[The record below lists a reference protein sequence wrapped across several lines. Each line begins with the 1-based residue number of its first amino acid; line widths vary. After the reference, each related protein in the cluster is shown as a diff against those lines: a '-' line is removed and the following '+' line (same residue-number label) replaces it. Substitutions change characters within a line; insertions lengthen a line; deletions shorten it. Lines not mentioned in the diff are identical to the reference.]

1 MFCEKAILTTHT
13 KTPELEFLLTK
24 LQVLSSFYLL
34 QLFISNEC
42 APRVMSISFLFRESV
57 LAHSDNQKNVSVAL
71 VLVVRYCNVIVARC
85 SFMKKYKI
93 GEKEV
98 LNNKDHRK
106 QVRISQ
112 NIIPPGAQSKHFQGR
127 VGVVQLRYLEKHF
140 LRKNKKKRS
149 GREKVW
155 IFFTRCS

>member
-71 VLVVRYCNVIVARC
+71 G
-85 SFMKKYKI
+85 F
-93 GEKEV
+93 
-98 LNNKDHRK
+98 
-106 QVRISQ
+106 
-112 NIIPPGAQSKHFQGR
+112 GR
-127 VGVVQLRYLEKHF
+127 
-140 LRKNKKKRS
+140 
-149 GREKVW
+149 
-155 IFFTRCS
+155 

>member
-1 MFCEKAILTTHT
+1 MNVLQGSCQSRFCFVSQSWHTLTLK
-13 KTPELEFLLTK
+13 KTC
-24 LQVLSSFYLL
+24 Q
-34 QLFISNEC
+34 QHLF
-42 APRVMSISFLFRESV
+42 
-57 LAHSDNQKNVSVAL
+57 
-71 VLVVRYCNVIVARC
+71 LVVRYCNVIVARC

-155 IFFTRCS
+155 IFFTRSS